1 MVFAIGEGEK
11 INTTKVVLIY
21 IFVLFVYYVAMLVYK
36 YLKLFNYTSN
46 EIWLLDNND
55 KNNQNLAIKDPLKEV
70 SLYVIHSL

>member
-1 MVFAIGEGEK
+1 
-11 INTTKVVLIY
+11 
-21 IFVLFVYYVAMLVYK
+21 MLVYK

-46 EIWLLDNND
+46 KIWLLDNND